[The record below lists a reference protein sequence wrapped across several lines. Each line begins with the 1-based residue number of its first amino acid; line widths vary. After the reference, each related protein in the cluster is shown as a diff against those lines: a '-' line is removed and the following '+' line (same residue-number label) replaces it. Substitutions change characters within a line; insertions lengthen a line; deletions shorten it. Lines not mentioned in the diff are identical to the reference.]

1 MSTSPSGSDSP
12 PGVPAASPAEPP
24 PAVLPPT
31 PPVRLSA
38 LLGRADLGLGLRQV
52 GGPPVNEREGERL
65 VQWVHTSE
73 MEDPYPYLLGGE
85 LLLSAGLH
93 LPEAAGAGAYLDAYV
108 GRVVAAGGAALGF
121 GVAPV
126 HEAVPRGLVAA
137 CDHWGLPL
145 IEVPSATPF
154 SAVARAVWRLMAE
167 SRHAGLRRAAEAQRG
182 LATAAAGPDPVRAVL
197 TRLAALL
204 DGYAVLLGP
213 TGEILVPG
221 RRGAPPDPARALLGG
236 LATKLRPGPATRPA
250 PASATETAGRDRIA
264 VYALTGTGG
273 HALGTVCPAGT
284 EGEQALAQI
293 AVVLLSLLTADQPG
307 ASWAGRTSALVALLL
322 GDAPA
327 TVAGCLSTGPWTVVR
342 ARRSPHGGPVDTLAA
357 SGLGTALGST
367 LVGTGPDADTVRVLL
382 PAGAEPTPQRGWTL
396 GAATA
401 PERHRWRPGGADPRR
416 SRRRSRRRRR
426 GIRL

>member
-1 MSTSPSGSDSP
+1 
-12 PGVPAASPAEPP
+12 
-24 PAVLPPT
+24 
-31 PPVRLSA
+31 
-38 LLGRADLGLGLRQV
+38 
-52 GGPPVNEREGERL
+52 
-65 VQWVHTSE
+65 
-73 MEDPYPYLLGGE
+73 
-85 LLLSAGLH
+85 
-93 LPEAAGAGAYLDAYV
+93 
-108 GRVVAAGGAALGF
+108 
-121 GVAPV
+121 
-126 HEAVPRGLVAA
+126 
-137 CDHWGLPL
+137 
-145 IEVPSATPF
+145 
-154 SAVARAVWRLMAE
+154 
-167 SRHAGLRRAAEAQRG
+167 
-182 LATAAAGPDPVRAVL
+182 
-197 TRLAALL
+197 

-221 RRGAPPDPARALLGG
+221 GRGAPPDPARALLGG

-322 GDAPA
+322 GGAPA
-327 TVAGCLSTGPWTVVR
+327 TVAGSLSAGPWTVVR
-342 ARRSPHGGPVDTLAA
+342 ARRSPHGGPVDALAA

-401 PERHRWRPGGADPRR
+401 AGDPPD
-416 SRRRSRRRRR
+416 
-426 GIRL
+426 LPA